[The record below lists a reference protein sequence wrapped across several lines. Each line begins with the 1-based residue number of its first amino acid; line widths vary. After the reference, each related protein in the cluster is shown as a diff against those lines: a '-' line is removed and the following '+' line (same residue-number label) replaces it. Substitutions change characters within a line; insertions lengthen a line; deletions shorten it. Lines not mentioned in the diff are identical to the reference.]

1 MQSAYTLE
9 HGKYKSLASAVD
21 AGTSHWIVS
30 ARKKEVL
37 LQDLPLQ
44 SLMREGNKLCYMG
57 GCQNYGPFFGY
68 PIIIRHLLFKVPKK
82 GS

>member
-21 AGTSHWIVS
+21 VGTSHWIVS

-37 LQDLPLQ
+37 LQDG
-44 SLMREGNKLCYMG
+44 R
-57 GCQNYGPFFGY
+57 F
-68 PIIIRHLLFKVPKK
+68 RA
-82 GS
+82 